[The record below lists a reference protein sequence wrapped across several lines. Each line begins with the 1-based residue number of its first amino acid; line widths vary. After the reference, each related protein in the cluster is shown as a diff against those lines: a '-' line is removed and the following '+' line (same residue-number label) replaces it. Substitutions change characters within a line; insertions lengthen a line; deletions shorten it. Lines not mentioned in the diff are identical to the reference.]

1 MVQPAELVDRYIA
14 MWNET
19 DPARR
24 RELIQRLWT
33 DDCAHLDPTARV
45 AGRDGIDGLVG
56 TVQGRFPGCRFRRT
70 SEVDSHNGRLRFSW
84 ELAPD
89 RGAPAVSGTDF
100 GAVAEDG
107 RLRSVTSFFDAVPAP
122 RPLG

>member
-1 MVQPAELVDRYIA
+1 MIQPAELVDRYIA

-24 RELIQRLWT
+24 HALIQRLWT
-33 DDCAHLDPTARV
+33 EDATHLDPTTGV
-45 AGRDGIDGLVG
+45 EGRDAIDGLVR
-56 TVQGRFPGCRFRRT
+56 TVQARFPGHRFERT

-84 ELAPD
+84 ALAPD
-89 RGAPAVSGTDF
+89 RGAPALSGTDF
-100 GAVAEDG
+100 GAVSEDG
-107 RLRSVTSFFDAVPAP
+107 RLRNVTSFFDASPAP